1 MTPQQIAHVQRTF
14 AQVRPIA
21 DTAAQ
26 LFYSRLFMLDPGLKP
41 LFKGEMT
48 KQGQMLMSMI
58 GSAVAGLSNLEK
70 LAPIV
75 RNLGARH
82 VAYGVTDDHY
92 ATVGAALLWTLEQG
106 LAEDFTPE
114 VHEAW
119 SAAYT
124 ILAETMKAGADEA
137 MPA

>member
-21 DTAAQ
+21 DTAAA
-26 LFYSRLFMLDPGLKP
+26 LFYSRLFMLDPSLKHM
-41 LFKGEMT
+41 FKGDMA

-58 GSAVAGLSNLEK
+58 GSAVAGLNNLDK

-82 VAYGVTDDHY
+82 VAYGVNDDHY

-106 LAEDFTPE
+106 LGEIFTPE

-119 SAAYT
+119 AAAYT
-124 ILAETMKAGADEA
+124 VLAATMKAGAAEA

>member
-21 DTAAQ
+21 DTAAA
-26 LFYSRLFMLDPGLKP
+26 LFYSRLFMLDPSLKHMV
-41 LFKGEMT
+41 KGDMA

-58 GSAVAGLSNLEK
+58 GSAVAGLNNLDK

-82 VAYGVTDDHY
+82 VAYGVNDDHY

-106 LAEDFTPE
+106 LGEIFTPQ

-119 SAAYT
+119 AAAYT
-124 ILAETMKAGADEA
+124 VLAETMKAGAAEA

>member
-48 KQGQMLMSMI
+48 RQGQMLMSMI
-58 GSAVAGLSNLEK
+58 GSAVAGLNNLEK

-106 LAEDFTPE
+106 LGEDFTPD

-119 SAAYT
+119 GAAYT
-124 ILAETMKAGADEA
+124 ILAETMKAGAAEA
-137 MPA
+137 VPA

>member
-1 MTPQQIAHVQRTF
+1 MTPQQIALVQRTF
-14 AQVRPIA
+14 AEVRPIA

-26 LFYSRLFMLDPGLKP
+26 LFYSRLFMLDPGLKH
-41 LFKGEMT
+41 LFKGDMA

-58 GSAVAGLSNLEK
+58 GSAVAGLNNLDK

-82 VAYGVTDDHY
+82 VAYGVNDDHY

-106 LAEDFTPE
+106 LGEHFTPE

-119 SAAYT
+119 AAAYT
-124 ILAETMKAGADEA
+124 VLAETMKAGAAEA

>member
-21 DTAAQ
+21 DTAAT
-26 LFYSRLFMLDPGLKP
+26 LFYSRLFMLDPSLKP

-58 GSAVAGLSNLEK
+58 GSAVAGLNNLEK

-82 VAYGVTDDHY
+82 VAYGVNDDHY

-106 LAEDFTPE
+106 LGEDFTPE

-119 SAAYT
+119 AAAYT
-124 ILAETMKAGADEA
+124 ILAETMKAGAAEA

>member
-1 MTPQQIAHVQRTF
+1 MA
-14 AQVRPIA
+14 
-21 DTAAQ
+21 
-26 LFYSRLFMLDPGLKP
+26 
-41 LFKGEMT
+41 

-58 GSAVAGLSNLEK
+58 GSAVAGLNNLDK

-82 VAYGVTDDHY
+82 VAYGVNDDHY

-106 LAEDFTPE
+106 LGEDFTPE
-114 VHEAW
+114 VHDAW
-119 SAAYT
+119 AAAYT
-124 ILAETMKAGADEA
+124 VRAETMKAGAAEA

>member
-92 ATVGAALLWTLEQG
+92 ATVGTALLWTLEQG
-106 LAEDFTPE
+106 LGEDFTPE

>member
-106 LAEDFTPE
+106 LGEDFTPE

>member
-1 MTPQQIAHVQRTF
+1 MTPQQITDVQRTF

-21 DTAAQ
+21 DTAAA
-26 LFYSRLFMLDPGLKP
+26 LFYSRLFMLDPSLKAM
-41 LFKGEMT
+41 FRGDMA

-58 GSAVAGLSNLEK
+58 GSAVAGLNNLDK

-82 VAYGVTDDHY
+82 VAYGVNDDHY

-106 LAEDFTPE
+106 LGEIFTPE

-119 SAAYT
+119 AAAYT
-124 ILAETMKAGADEA
+124 VLAETMKAGAAEA